1 MKRRIPQAPGKRP
14 PSPGPAAP
22 APRRAGAARIIRRA
36 KANTMGGAG
45 AVVAAA
51 AILGG
56 AWYGIKEL
64 GKPRVIVIHEGRPGG
79 GSGKEQP
86 KPLPQAESRD
96 VFDFSKAPGN
106 GPKGTPE
113 TGHSTPFGTRAG
125 TAAAGADGQGTMPGI
140 AGNTGGTP
148 VVEHPG
154 VAALKKETPLT
165 LTGLDAGRDSALQ
178 RDRDL
183 LRTAM
188 ESRGWDAYRGLL
200 ERSLE
205 ESLPKLAGKDGR
217 NRFDTLWGEL
227 PFYQAFLRWQF
238 LDRFTQ
244 SDIVEVSHDTYA
256 LEMLEWVMNNPKAME
271 EVLLTM
277 RPEDDSKK
285 VLVFLKDAWTANPE
299 KFPKFFSL
307 AVACAVVFDR
317 EVAIGEPLGGETS
330 VNALSRYLWYIE
342 KDEAGKLAAP
352 VHRSNARDLV
362 WVVCAPVATSELEW
376 AIGKLHMNRKSWGN
390 AYGMVEYLMERAVKG
405 LDPYEEYSFEEILK
419 EGGICGDQSY
429 FCVNTARAQGIPAI
443 VLAGET
449 DLGGHA
455 WAAVKISPDEWNTNV
470 GRIGGV
476 SKGEGGN
483 PQIGSPISEQEIWL
497 WNDRAHQSELATLS
511 VHRHL
516 WLSDLYAALGKF
528 DDTFATATLANELG
542 PSFPETWTRLYEVK
556 EEKEQK
562 DVYRQ
567 AGDPEIVKSWKDF
580 AAGMRREFRE
590 NPRMAALA
598 ARAEDEHVYPYAE
611 QGDVGRAMK
620 RERRRIERESGE
632 QKDLIAGSLK
642 READLIKGRGEPT
655 ALRDIGRLYDSA
667 LREYGGS
674 ITGFKMMAE
683 DYFNFC
689 KDDSAAAR
697 KAVRDIE
704 LAFKRVVE
712 TGSKDWFRANTESGI
727 YRMIV
732 GYYRQVGDEGKAK
745 LLEKRYERLLRLA
758 ERGAL

>member
-1 MKRRIPQAPGKRP
+1 MKRINKAPGP
-14 PSPGPAAP
+14 MAP
-22 APRRAGAARIIRRA
+22 APPRGGAQRIIRQVT
-36 KANTMGGAG
+36 ANT
-45 AVVAAA
+45 
-51 AILGG
+51 LGG
-56 AWYGIKEL
+56 VGAIAFAAFVVGGVWYSIEAR
-64 GKPRVIVIHEGRPGG
+64 KPRIVVIDQRGGG
-79 GSGKEQP
+79 GSVEEAP
-86 KPLPQAESRD
+86 PSLPQAGPKE
-96 VFDFSKAPGN
+96 VFDFSQAPGD

-113 TGHSTPFGTRAG
+113 NPQATAFGTPGGTTG
-125 TAAAGADGQGTMPGI
+125 TAGMAPGATGTEE
-140 AGNTGGTP
+140 
-148 VVEHPG
+148 EHP
-154 VAALKKETPLT
+154 AIAQLKAETPLV
-165 LTGLDAGRDSALQ
+165 LTGLDAGRENALS
-178 RDRDL
+178 RDRAL
-183 LRTAM
+183 LKAAM
-188 ESRGWDAYRGLL
+188 DSRGWDAYRGLL
-200 ERSLE
+200 ERSLAATIPE
-205 ESLPKLAGKDGR
+205 LAGKEGQ

-227 PFYQAFLRWQF
+227 PFYQTFLRWQV

-244 SDIVEVSHDTYA
+244 ADIAAISHDTYA
-256 LEMLEWVMNNPKAME
+256 LEMLSWVMNQPKAME
-271 EVLLTM
+271 ELLLTM
-277 RPEDDSKK
+277 QPEDDSAK

-299 KFPKFFSL
+299 KFPKFFNL
-307 AVACAVVFDR
+307 ALACAVVFDR
-317 EVAIGEPLGGETS
+317 EVTIAEPLGGEST

-342 KDEAGKLAAP
+342 KDENGKLTAP
-352 VHRSNARDLV
+352 VHRSSARDLT

-376 AIGKLHMNRKSWGN
+376 ALSKLHMGRNSWGN

-405 LDPYEEYSFEEILK
+405 LNPYEEYSFEEILK

-429 FCVNTARAQGIPAI
+429 FCVNTARAQGIPALT
-443 VLAGET
+443 LAGET

-455 WAAVKISPDEWNTNV
+455 WAAVKVKPDEWNTTI

-476 SKGEGGN
+476 AKGEGNN
-483 PQIGSPISEQEIWL
+483 PQLGGAISEQEIWL
-497 WNDRAHQSELATLS
+497 WNDRAHQSQLTTLS

-516 WLSDLYAALGKF
+516 WLADLFAALGKF
-528 DDTFATATLANELG
+528 DDTFATATLANALG
-542 PSFPETWTRLYEVK
+542 RSFPETWTRLYEVK

-567 AGDPEIVKSWKDF
+567 AADPEIVKSWRSF
-580 AAGMRREFRE
+580 AADMRREFRE

-598 ARAEDEHVYPYAE
+598 ARAEDEHVFPYAE
-611 QGDVGRAMK
+611 EGEVARAMN

-642 READLIKGRGEPT
+642 READLIKRRAEPT
-655 ALRDIGRLYDSA
+655 ASRDIGRLYDSA

-683 DYFNFC
+683 DYFNYS

-712 TGSKDWFRANTESGI
+712 TGSKDWFRANTESDI

-732 GYYRQVGDEGKAK
+732 GYYRTVGDEGKAK

>member
-1 MKRRIPQAPGKRP
+1 MKRINKAPGP
-14 PSPGPAAP
+14 MAP
-22 APRRAGAARIIRRA
+22 APPRGGAQRIIRQVT
-36 KANTMGGAG
+36 ANT
-45 AVVAAA
+45 
-51 AILGG
+51 LGG
-56 AWYGIKEL
+56 VGAIAFAAFVVGGVWYSIEAR
-64 GKPRVIVIHEGRPGG
+64 KPRIVVIDQRGG
-79 GSGKEQP
+79 GDSAEEAP
-86 KPLPQAESRD
+86 PSLPQAGPKE
-96 VFDFSKAPGN
+96 VFDFSQAPGD

-113 TGHSTPFGTRAG
+113 NPQATAFGTPGGTTG
-125 TAAAGADGQGTMPGI
+125 TASMAPGTTGAEE
-140 AGNTGGTP
+140 
-148 VVEHPG
+148 EHP
-154 VAALKKETPLT
+154 AIAQLKAETPLV
-165 LTGLDAGRDSALQ
+165 LAGLDAGRESALSRDSAL
-178 RDRDL
+178 L
-183 LRTAM
+183 KAAM
-188 ESRGWDAYRGLL
+188 DSRGWDAYRGLL
-200 ERSLE
+200 ERSLAATIPE
-205 ESLPKLAGKDGR
+205 LAGKEGQ

-227 PFYQAFLRWQF
+227 PFYRTFLRWQV

-244 SDIVEVSHDTYA
+244 ADIAAISHDSYA
-256 LEMLEWVMNNPKAME
+256 LEMLSWVMNQPKAME
-271 EVLLTM
+271 ELLLTM
-277 RPEDDSKK
+277 QPEDDSAK

-299 KFPKFFSL
+299 KFPKFFNL
-307 AVACAVVFDR
+307 ALACAVVFDR
-317 EVAIGEPLGGETS
+317 EVTIAEPLGGEST

-342 KDEAGKLAAP
+342 KDEKGKLTAP
-352 VHRSNARDLV
+352 VHRSSARDLT

-376 AIGKLHMNRKSWGN
+376 ALSKLHMGRNSWGN

-405 LDPYEEYSFEEILK
+405 LNPYEEYSFEEILK

-429 FCVNTARAQGIPAI
+429 FCVNTARAQGIPALT
-443 VLAGET
+443 LAGET

-455 WAAVKISPDEWNTNV
+455 WAAVKVKPDEWNTTI

-476 SKGEGGN
+476 AKGEGNN
-483 PQIGSPISEQEIWL
+483 PQLGGAISEQEIWL
-497 WNDRAHQSELATLS
+497 WNDRAHQSELTTLS

-516 WLSDLYAALGKF
+516 WLADLFAALGKF
-528 DDTFATATLANELG
+528 DDTFATATLANALG
-542 PSFPETWTRLYEVK
+542 RSFPETWTRLYEVK

-567 AGDPEIVKSWKDF
+567 AADPEIVKSWRSF
-580 AAGMRREFRE
+580 AADMRREFRE
-590 NPRMAALA
+590 NPRIAALA
-598 ARAEDEHVYPYAE
+598 ARAEDEHVFPYAE
-611 QGDVGRAMK
+611 EGEVARAMN

-642 READLIKGRGEPT
+642 READLIKRRAEPT
-655 ALRDIGRLYDSA
+655 ASRDIGRLYDSA

-683 DYFNFC
+683 DYFNYC

-712 TGSKDWFRANTESGI
+712 TGSKDWFRANTESDI

-732 GYYRQVGDEGKAK
+732 GYYRTIGDEGKAK

>member
-1 MKRRIPQAPGKRP
+1 MKRRISPTPGKRP
-14 PSPGPAAP
+14 PGPAAP
-22 APRRAGAARIIRRA
+22 APRRAGPVRIIRRSSGS
-36 KANTMGGAG
+36 TGGAG
-45 AVVAAA
+45 AVIAAA

-56 AWYGIKEL
+56 AWYGIQEL
-64 GKPRVIVIHEGRPGG
+64 GKPREIVIHEGGGSGG
-79 GSGKEQP
+79 GSSKERPQ
-86 KPLPQAESRD
+86 PLPKADSRD

-106 GPKGTPE
+106 GPK
-113 TGHSTPFGTRAG
+113 STPDAGQETVFGRRAG
-125 TAAAGADGQGTMPGI
+125 SPGVQGPGMAPGI
-140 AGNTGGTP
+140 AGDTGGAP
-148 VVEHPG
+148 VEEHPG
-154 VAALKKETPLT
+154 VAALKKETPLVI
-165 LTGLDAGRDSALQ
+165 TGIDAGRDTTLG

-205 ESLPKLAGKDGR
+205 EALPKLAGKDGR

-244 SDIVEVSHDTYA
+244 SDITEISHDTYA
-256 LEMLEWVMNNPKAME
+256 LEMLEWVLNNPKAME
-271 EVLLTM
+271 EVLLTV
-277 RPEDDSKK
+277 RPEDDSAK

-317 EVAIGEPLGGETS
+317 DVNIGEPLGGEST
-330 VNALSRYLWYIE
+330 VNGLSRYLWYIE

-376 AIGKLHMNRKSWGN
+376 ALDKLHMNRKSWGN

-405 LDPYEEYSFEEILK
+405 LNPYEEYSFEEILK

-455 WAAVKISPDEWNTNV
+455 WAAVKVSPDEWNTNV

-483 PQIGSPISEQEIWL
+483 PQIGGSISEQEIWL
-497 WNDRAHQSELATLS
+497 WNDRAHQSELSTLS
-511 VHRHL
+511 VFRHL
-516 WLSDLYAALGKF
+516 WLSDLYAALGKSA
-528 DDTFATATLANELG
+528 DTFATASLANELG
-542 PSFPETWTRLYEVK
+542 RSFPETWTRLYEVK
-556 EEKEQK
+556 EEKQQEEE
-562 DVYRQ
+562 YRDS
-567 AGDPEIVKSWKDF
+567 ADPEVVKSWREF

-598 ARAEDEHVYPYAE
+598 SRAEDEHVFPYAE
-611 QGDVGRAMK
+611 EGEVGRAMK

-632 QKDLIAGSLK
+632 QKDLIANTLK
-642 READLIKGRGEPT
+642 READLIKKRGEST
-655 ALRDIGRLYDSA
+655 AMRDIGRLYDSA

-704 LAFKRVVE
+704 LAFNRVVE

-732 GYYRQVGDEGKAK
+732 GYYRHIGDEGKAK
-745 LLEKRYERLLRLA
+745 QLEKRYERLLRLA
-758 ERGAL
+758 ERGAI